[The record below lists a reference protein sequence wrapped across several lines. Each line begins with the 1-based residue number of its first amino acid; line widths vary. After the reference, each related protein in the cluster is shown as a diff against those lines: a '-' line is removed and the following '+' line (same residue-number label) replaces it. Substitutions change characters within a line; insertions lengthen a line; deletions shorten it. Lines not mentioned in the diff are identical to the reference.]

1 MARAKQF
8 DEDTVLLKAMKLF
21 WEQGYE
27 RTSMQDLVEQ
37 MGVHKRSMYDTF
49 GDKHSLYVRA
59 LNRYQEVIA
68 KRMVEAMN
76 GARSTKEAIRALFEM
91 VIYPE
96 TGFPAGCLMVNTAV
110 ELATIDADARA
121 FVTEGWAHSEIV
133 IRGLI
138 EAGQR
143 SDELDPSLN
152 AEELASYFNNALAG
166 LRVMVKTVEDKE
178 KLVRIVDTTLS
189 LLK

>member
-68 KRMVEAMN
+68 KRMAEEMH